1 MRVHVIIIQKQ
12 SLKTVLVL
20 IQKPISTAM
29 AIVSM
34 TVMQFGICDE
44 LEVPGCTNPNA
55 SNYNNIATEDDG
67 TCIILGCTDQ
77 EACNYDDEA
86 NTDNE
91 SCFYAET
98 YFDCN
103 GNCINDS
110 DADDICDELEVPGC
124 TNPNASNYNSNAT
137 DDDGTCIILGCTDQE
152 ACNYDVEANTDDES
166 CFYAD
171 VLQLRWQLY

>member
-1 MRVHVIIIQKQ
+1 MTAHV
-12 SLKTVLVL
+12 S
-20 IQKPISTAM
+20 
-29 AIVSM
+29 
-34 TVMQFGICDE
+34 
-44 LEVPGCTNPNA
+44 
-55 SNYNNIATEDDG
+55 
-67 TCIILGCTDQ
+67 ILGCTDQ
-77 EACNYDDEA
+77 EACNYDVEA
-86 NTDNE
+86 NTDDE

-110 DADDICDELEVPGC
+110 DADGICDELEVAGC

-166 CFYAD
+166 PITTAMAA
-171 VLQLRWQLY
+171 VLMILT